1 MGIDFGTTY
10 SGFAYCR
17 KQTSEYFNQMWCPMF
32 GDKYLHLGLKTPT
45 SLLLDDK
52 NNFVAFGFDAEQLY
66 ENYCYDDEEHSIRF
80 FRNFKMK
87 LLKKEVYC
95 FYNHK

>member
-1 MGIDFGTTY
+1 MAIDFGTTY
-10 SGFAYCR
+10 SGFAYSWS
-17 KQTSEYFNQMWCPMF
+17 KTSEIFLQKWDPKAA
-32 GDKYLHLGLKTPT
+32 DKVDASLKTPT

-66 ENYCYDDEEHSIRF
+66 KEYAEDEKHESVRF

-87 LLKKEVYC
+87 LLKKEVQC
-95 FYNHK
+95 FHKHN